1 MNKIILICALF
12 ASLSLQAQTTAQD
25 WTKNDCDGNPHHLFA
40 ELNAGQVIIIEYV
53 MLDCAPCVTA
63 ANGLKAVYTN
73 FNTSNP
79 GKVKSYSIGF
89 IDSYTCA
96 ELQSWKS
103 SNNLSHTTML
113 PNGASDV
120 AYYGGMG
127 MPTIVVLG
135 GPYHKVFY
143 KKLGYAPS
151 DNNAITAAINS
162 ALVATGIDQSLKQVI
177 TSVYP
182 NPSNGKL
189 SLELKENATV
199 SIVDLSGKTIID
211 FGTITSGTQHI
222 DLKLAS
228 GIYLLQ
234 VNTVDGFIQREKIL
248 VN

>member
-1 MNKIILICALF
+1 MKYFILSCVLL

-40 ELNAGQVIIIEYV
+40 ELNAGQVIIVEYV

-63 ANGLKAVYTN
+63 ANGLKAVYNN
-73 FNTSNP
+73 FNTSHP

-96 ELQSWKS
+96 DLQSWKTT
-103 SNNLSHTTML
+103 NNLSHTTMF

-151 DNNAITAAINS
+151 DNNTITAAINS
-162 ALVATGIDQSLKQVI
+162 ALVATGIDQTLKQVI

-182 NPSNGKL
+182 NPGNGKITF
-189 SLELKENATV
+189 ELKENAEVT
-199 SIVDLSGKTIID
+199 IVDLSGKTIAE
-211 FGTITSGTQHI
+211 FGTLTAGIQHI
-222 DLKLAS
+222 DLKLTA
-228 GIYLLQ
+228 GLYLLQ
-234 VNTVDGFIQREKIL
+234 VNAHNGFIQREKIL